1 MFIISLYHIDLLP
14 LPHKFQRNTYGQS
27 QINPI
32 KGLRTLGVGNGF
44 PTGGQP
50 LLSHALSCRTA
61 QIVRAFK
68 QSDRFADRDV
78 ACIRQFLG
86 ETFHAG
92 RHQQPADPPRSWTQ
106 TYHGL
111 HGRGSCPQSH
121 RTRQAERQ
129 QSSRSLAEGHGQRSD
144 RPDIQ
149 AFFIS
154 IGARY
159 KRIRKR
165 PRGIPSPQLYAYVC
179 TEGYVPYG
187 WQFRDENVYI
197 PSGKAQR
204 VNIFGMIDRNN
215 RYHGFTTTESIDAY
229 KVVEYLDAFSLTIK
243 KDTFIVLDNA
253 SVHRNKKI
261 KELRMLWEKR
271 GLFLFYLPP
280 YSPHLNLAE
289 TLWRIM
295 KTKWIRPQDY
305 ASNDNLFYTVNRA
318 LAAVGDTLGIKFRHN
333 AA

>member
-27 QINPI
+27 QINHI

-86 ETFHAG
+86 ETFHTG
-92 RHQQPADPPRSWTQ
+92 RHQRPADPPRSWTQ

-111 HGRGSCPQSH
+111 HGRGSCPQS
-121 RTRQAERQ
+121 
-129 QSSRSLAEGHGQRSD
+129 SRSLAEGHGQRSE

-149 AFFIS
+149 AFLS
-154 IGARY
+154 
-159 KRIRKR
+159 
-165 PRGIPSPQLYAYVC
+165 
-179 TEGYVPYG
+179 
-187 WQFRDENVYI
+187 
-197 PSGKAQR
+197 
-204 VNIFGMIDRNN
+204 
-215 RYHGFTTTESIDAY
+215 
-229 KVVEYLDAFSLTIK
+229 
-243 KDTFIVLDNA
+243 
-253 SVHRNKKI
+253 
-261 KELRMLWEKR
+261 
-271 GLFLFYLPP
+271 
-280 YSPHLNLAE
+280 
-289 TLWRIM
+289 
-295 KTKWIRPQDY
+295 
-305 ASNDNLFYTVNRA
+305 A